1 MKSTIEILSPKNNI
15 KQFSLELFYI
25 LSVKRIPLN
34 QSFPAPNAKF
44 IFWLPG
50 FYSAKSKV
58 NLKAKFLPQF
68 VRRVTFRTRRT
79 FPFLQNISN
88 QSVIAEN

>member
-34 QSFPAPNAKF
+34 QSCPAPNAKF

-79 FPFLQNISN
+79 FPFLQNILN